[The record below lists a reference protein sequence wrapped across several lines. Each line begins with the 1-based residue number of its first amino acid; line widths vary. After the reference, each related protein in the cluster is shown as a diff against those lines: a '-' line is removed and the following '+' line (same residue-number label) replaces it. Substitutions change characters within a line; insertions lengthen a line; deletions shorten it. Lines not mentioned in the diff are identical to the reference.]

1 MPSGNSFSVAQ
12 RADLQR
18 ILTHAEEV
26 SGLTFGLHIGSWY
39 GGREGVEAMLAR
51 LPDPDRSVM
60 VAVDPDA
67 HTLEIVT
74 GRLARISI
82 DDHACALASM
92 SMTSSF
98 AVDDIVGGV
107 RDGMSVL
114 ADHGRRQRVEYLDL
128 PN

>member
-26 SGLTFGLHIGSWY
+26 SGLTFGLYIGSWD
-39 GGREGVEAMLAR
+39 GGRDGVELMLAR

-67 HTLEIVT
+67 HALEIVT

-128 PN
+128 PD